1 MGFGSLDV
9 FSGGLVRLIG
19 PPRMVGGQFRTQ
31 MEHEHCRRADSQTPF
46 LRSMSKCVP
55 IPT

>member
-19 PPRMVGGQFRTQ
+19 PPRMVGGQFRTE

-55 IPT
+55 IPI